1 MKLKKVLIIT
11 GAALVVFFLITQPQQ
26 SADLVRDILSI
37 LQESA
42 EAVITFVRSVFQS

>member
-1 MKLKKVLIIT
+1 VKLKKVLIIT

-26 SADLVRDILSI
+26 SADLVRDILRI
-37 LQESA
+37 LQEYA